1 MRCDPSRGYS
11 FFYIVGG
18 AEKFIYSHSSTLYI
32 TGGKNLAKVEKRCE
46 FCSEGFLAEVREV
59 NRGNGKFC
67 SLSCSSKSH
76 KKDKV
81 PNVECATCGEKL
93 YRSKSR
99 IERAMS
105 KSGLFFCDRECL
117 RKAQRLDGIREIH
130 PQHFHSN
137 KNYRSICFRDHKKE
151 CIICGEDNIV
161 AVHHY
166 DHNHSNND
174 PGNLVPLCPTH
185 HQYVHSRFSDLV
197 KDKIDSYI
205 SSFLSSRES
214 I

>member
-1 MRCDPSRGYS
+1 M
-11 FFYIVGG
+11 
-18 AEKFIYSHSSTLYI
+18 
-32 TGGKNLAKVEKRCE
+32 AKIERTCK
-46 FCSEGFLAEVREV
+46 FCSKSFLAEAKEV
-59 NRGNGKFC
+59 NRGNGKYC
-67 SLSCSSKSH
+67 SLSCCSSYRH
-76 KKDKV
+76 PKK

-93 YRSKSR
+93 YRNKSKK
-99 IERAMS
+99 EAS
-105 KSGLFFCDRECL
+105 KSGLFFCNKECMS
-117 RKAQRLDGIREIH
+117 KAQKLDGIKEIH
-130 PQHFHSN
+130 PPHYGHGL

-185 HQYVHSRFSDLV
+185 HQYVHSSFSDLV
-197 KDKIDSYI
+197 KEKIDSYV
-205 SSFLSSRES
+205 SSFLSSREP

>member
-1 MRCDPSRGYS
+1 MTK
-11 FFYIVGG
+11 I
-18 AEKFIYSHSSTLYI
+18 EKH
-32 TGGKNLAKVEKRCE
+32 CE
-46 FCSEGFLAEVREV
+46 FCSKSFLAEVKEV

-81 PNVECATCGEKL
+81 PNVECGTCGEKL
-93 YRSKSR
+93 YRSKSVK
-99 IERAMS
+99 EAS
-105 KSGLFFCDRECL
+105 KSGFFFCDRECR
-117 RKAQRLDGIREIH
+117 RKAQKLDGIKEIH
-130 PQHFHSN
+130 PPHYGVGL

-185 HQYVHSRFSDLV
+185 HQYVHSSFSDLV